1 MSSIIP
7 AVRKEDQYSTGL
19 KSSISQLQEFEYGMK
34 ENDGKTTYV
43 NSVVTID
50 VQERS
55 NKISPIFKTDNE
67 PLDAVEQE
75 KQRMARKAEK
85 RHQQG
90 QTKKGKNYDRK
101 WTCSQLAQVAPA
113 GWRRSRSRHSS
124 LHDRS

>member
-19 KSSISQLQEFEYGMK
+19 NSSISQLQEFEYGMK
-34 ENDGKTTYV
+34 ENDGKTTDV

-85 RHQQG
+85 RHQHLRDILLKVNSHG
-90 QTKKGKNYDRK
+90 YPFY
-101 WTCSQLAQVAPA
+101 VAFYGLVGILLRVFYNA
-113 GWRRSRSRHSS
+113 FWH
-124 LHDRS
+124 